1 MIRRRPVAR
10 AGGLGQ
16 LLIHDP
22 VQVLGVRRLNC
33 VSQSSLPI
41 WLTRNTLYRWRARY
55 QAKGLR
61 GLRPR
66 SRRPRRCRRK
76 RWAPEL
82 TRRLIQLRQA
92 HPGWGKQKL
101 AVLLHREGHAVSVST
116 VGRMVSELLRRGRI
130 ARSPRRTKRRRA
142 SRPRPWAQRGWGG
155 LET

>member
-1 MIRRRPVAR
+1 MSLIPRSRIFLIRRSWWVRLERSTRPFAC
-10 AGGLGQ
+10 
-16 LLIHDP
+16 
-22 VQVLGVRRLNC
+22 GVGACRFSTPNRLSTRPNC

-101 AVLLHREGHAVSVST
+101 TVLLHREGYAVSVST

-130 ARSPRRTKRRRA
+130 ARSP
-142 SRPRPWAQRGWGG
+142 
-155 LET
+155 